1 MPANRHYFLSQ
12 SRGILLI
19 ALLVL
24 GATGCQSWLNREN
37 TKETVQGVS
46 VLHSS
51 GAEQFSYIKQHKSMV
66 RFCTE
71 TDTDVEGTSSG
82 GLTLS
87 AAGDSIGDASSSGAV
102 TLGGRDPTVL
112 ITRELMFRACEL
124 ALNTNLKPRDARK
137 VYMGTLNVLIDI
149 IKVHKGSGT
158 KSISVAAAKS
168 DIPMPAKPSSSA
180 QKQTGVNTSN
190 SSINSD
196 FSGFTWDDYDDDAN
210 TIDDAHP

>member
-1 MPANRHYFLSQ
+1 MPVTRHYILSQ
-12 SRGILLI
+12 SRGILLV
-19 ALLVL
+19 ALLL
-24 GATGCQSWLNREN
+24 LLTTGCQSWLNREN
-37 TKETVQGVS
+37 TAETVQGVS

-82 GLTLS
+82 GLSLS
-87 AAGDSIGDASSSGAV
+87 AAGDSIGDKSSSGAV

-158 KSISVAAAKS
+158 KSVAVAAAET
-168 DIPMPAKPSSSA
+168 DIPGPAKPTPSV
-180 QKQTGVNTSN
+180 QKQTTVKTSDR
-190 SSINSD
+190 SINND
-196 FSGFTWDDYDDDAN
+196 FSGFTWDDYDDN
-210 TIDDAHP
+210 TSTIDEAHP